1 MNEQRLPNELHKAH
15 QQALGQILQEFD
27 RVCKALDIPYMLFA
41 GTLLGAVRH
50 QGFIPWDDDVDVV
63 LLRKDYDR
71 LLREAENLLDSDK
84 FYLQKEFSEHWPM
97 FFSKLRLNNTTCLE
111 KYHPRDEKIHQG
123 IYIDIF
129 PCDNCAA
136 TAFGRR
142 MQFLSSKIVIAKAL
156 DKRGYE
162 TRSTGKKL
170 FMGLCRLLPNK
181 PFLALTKSGKENSK
195 LVHSFLGGASGYE
208 KNIYPRECF
217 LEKTQGTFEG
227 GSYPIPAEYDRLLRI
242 LYGEYMQLPAEED
255 RACKQHAIVIDL
267 ERSYEEYAHY
277 RDGMEFQIHTRSIR

>member
-1 MNEQRLPNELHKAH
+1 MNEQALPKELHKAH
-15 QQALGQILQEFD
+15 QQALSQILQEFD

-50 QGFIPWDDDVDVV
+50 QGFIPWDDDVDVI

-71 LLREAENLLDSDK
+71 LLREAETVLDTEK

-123 IYIDIF
+123 VYIDIF

-142 MQFLSSKIVIAKAL
+142 LQFLCSKIVIAKAL

-162 TRSTGKKL
+162 TRSPGKKL
-170 FMGLCRLLPNK
+170 FMGLCRLLPRK
-181 PFLALTKSGKENSK
+181 IFLALTKAGKENSK
-195 LVHSFLGGASGYE
+195 FVHSFLGGASGYE
-208 KNIYPRECF
+208 KNVYPRECF
-217 LEKTQGTFEG
+217 LAFDQGLFEG
-227 GSYPIPAEYDRLLRI
+227 GSYPIPAEYDRLLHI
-242 LYGEYMQLPAEED
+242 LYGEYMQLPAEAD
-255 RACKQHAIVIDL
+255 RVCKQHAILIDL
-267 ERSYEEYAHY
+267 ENSYEKYAHY
-277 RDGMEFQIHTRSIR
+277 RDGMEFEVHTRSIR